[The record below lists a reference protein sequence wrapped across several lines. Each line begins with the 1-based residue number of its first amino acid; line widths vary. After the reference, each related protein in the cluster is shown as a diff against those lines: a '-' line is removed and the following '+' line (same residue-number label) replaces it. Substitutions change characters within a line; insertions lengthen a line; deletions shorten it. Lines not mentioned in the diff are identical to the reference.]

1 MAALENVEVVSTELA
16 KYSFYDDIKD
26 SLEIMKQ
33 TRSLT
38 EVSLAMKKHVLKE
51 AETFSRVYPLSVL
64 PIIDFMIRKK
74 NEVDNIR
81 IIARGKQSGLDT
93 ETIKKLLVI

>member
-1 MAALENVEVVSTELA
+1 VASELV
-16 KYSFYDDIKD
+16 KYPFYEDVKD
-26 SLEIMKQ
+26 SLEIMER

-38 EVSLAMKKHVLKE
+38 EVSLAMKRHVLRE
-51 AETFSRVYPLSVL
+51 AETFSHVYPLSVL
-64 PIIDFMIRKK
+64 PIIDFMVRKK

-93 ETIKKLLVI
+93 ETIKKLLVV